1 MVRQPKFPFPIFI
14 TFAPANAPADLRAD
28 LDVVTPPIDGTILP
42 GVTRDSVLALLR
54 AHGAETTLPGLPAT
68 QKFHT
73 HERSFTLTEAAELA
87 KAGRLLEAFTVGT
100 AVVVASVGSIG
111 VEGRE
116 TIQLPKHEG
125 AKGPVA
131 HAIYDR
137 VTAIQEGREQWR
149 DWSVVCQ

>member
-1 MVRQPKFPFPIFI
+1 MTVVRQIGPLLFSMYPLTKPVDHP
-14 TFAPANAPADLRAD
+14 AD

-54 AHGAETTLPGLPAT
+54 AHGSETTLPGISAT

-73 HERSFTLTEAAELA
+73 HERNFTLTEAAELA
-87 KAGRLLEAFTVGT
+87 KAGRLLETFTVGT

-111 VEGRE
+111 VERRE

-131 HAIYDR
+131 RAIYDII
-137 VTAIQEGREQWR
+137 TAIQEGKEQWR